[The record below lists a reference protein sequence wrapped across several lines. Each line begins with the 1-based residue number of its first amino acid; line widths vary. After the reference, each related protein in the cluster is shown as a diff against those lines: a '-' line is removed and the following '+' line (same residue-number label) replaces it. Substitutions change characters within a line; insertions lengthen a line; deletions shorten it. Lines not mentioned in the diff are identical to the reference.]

1 VGLTLDIQAD
11 YLVKLGKCNIM
22 GVPFVTFW
30 GVGFT
35 LDIQADYLVKL
46 GKVKS

>member
-1 VGLTLDIQAD
+1 MML
-11 YLVKLGKCNIM
+11 
-22 GVPFVTFW
+22 VPFVTFW

-46 GKVKS
+46 GECNIMEVPFVTF